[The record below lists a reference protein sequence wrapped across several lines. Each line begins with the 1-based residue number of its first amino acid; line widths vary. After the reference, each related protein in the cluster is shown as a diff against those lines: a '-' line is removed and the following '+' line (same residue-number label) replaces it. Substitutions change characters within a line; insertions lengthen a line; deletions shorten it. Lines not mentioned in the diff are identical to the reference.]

1 MQVEQVIHIFLDTT
15 TVLRA
20 IEIEAETILLAKAV
34 DGVYDSDPK
43 TNPEAKKYDSVH
55 IQEVIDKKLAVVDL
69 TASILCMENKMPMM
83 VFGLNEENSI
93 VKTARGDFHGTR
105 VLVD

>member
-1 MQVEQVIHIFLDTT
+1 
-15 TVLRA
+15 
-20 IEIEAETILLAKAV
+20 
-34 DGVYDSDPK
+34 
-43 TNPEAKKYDSVH
+43 
-55 IQEVIDKKLAVVDL
+55 
-69 TASILCMENKMPMM
+69 SILCMENKMPMM